1 MLSRVGL
8 EKDRM
13 GPMTWPGGKAGM
25 AWPYT
30 GRRVSSL
37 VPWGG
42 SEEPETVEVSQ
53 DVVYR
58 RGEEDWEGEG
68 VGGGAGVEGEGG
80 GGKAR
85 EKAKEKEREQARE
98 KEREKARE
106 KEREKG
112 REKAR
117 EKVREKKVKKEEGE
131 DEE

>member
-1 MLSRVGL
+1 MAKKKGGEGRYGL
-8 EKDRM
+8 
-13 GPMTWPGGKAGM
+13 A
-25 AWPYT
+25 YT

-106 KEREKG
+106 K
-112 REKAR
+112 
-117 EKVREKKVKKEEGE
+117 VKKEEGE